1 MARDTQTP
9 FDFNRFSDDIARRQA
24 SGRPLDVEQYV
35 AQYPD
40 HEAEIRDAFPVL
52 CMLSRQAAESCTADS
67 APEQING
74 YRVVREIGR
83 GGMGIVYEATH
94 PKLTRRMAIKVLT
107 PAQAG
112 KSSLQERFAREAET
126 ASRLSHPHIVP
137 LFDFGEADGQSFLV
151 MPFIKG
157 RGLDETLNEF
167 WSAEADGGQMAGRDA
182 RAPGTVKAPGPGV
195 APVAMIAHDFRR
207 IAALGASV
215 ASALAHAHEQQTIH
229 RDIKPANLLLDE
241 NRKVWVT
248 DFGLAKLRDENSDLS
263 LTGDIIGTPRYM
275 APEQIRGQSDERSDI
290 YSLGVTLWE
299 LASGARAWDAVNKSD
314 MLSVKSAFELP
325 PVREINSRVPPGLAA
340 IIGKCCAFQ
349 PRDRYQTADQ
359 VQQTLNRFA
368 HEDLNTDR
376 RLTAASVARAA
387 SSRHFLS
394 TMLVCLLALS
404 AVLIISR
411 RSQPEF
417 AGSATAA
424 PMATN
429 QPPVIS
435 GPDQRSLNVAAGQTS
450 FPNLRLTAAD
460 SDQDRFCWTTSPSA
474 IADLFVVQKLSGH
487 LCLRVPF
494 AAHHQPAIRDR
505 LSVLATDTL
514 QPHVSLFVADSSDRI
529 LWQPDAGTPEKPTA
543 LPHGLL
549 AIWSENG
556 VDFQHLHASNDGTVA
571 LYESCFHDSQWNT
584 TLVQPDTQ
592 LMPSIRGLT
601 QHSQEY
607 LSLRETRDGVVL
619 EWLSRTADHRFR
631 RAGPSLPLPEDWSPF
646 GISCLGT
653 FDFQIADRAGDQL
666 RLAEIAVN
674 HHQVLGLRE
683 LPTGWTAGSHRA
695 VGMAAWITERP
706 ISDAASAAVHITFHT
721 DGVPN
726 PAPAQE

>member
-1 MARDTQTP
+1 MAEDIQSS

-24 SGRPLDVEQYV
+24 SGRPLDVEEYV
-35 AQYPD
+35 AQHPE

-52 CMLSRQAAESCTADS
+52 CMLSQQSADAGS
-67 APEQING
+67 ADHAPDQING

-157 RGLDETLNEF
+157 RGLDETLNEY
-167 WSAEADGGQMAGRDA
+167 WSAKADGKQ
-182 RAPGTVKAPGPGV
+182 VVSPGPAAACGPAV
-195 APVAMIAHDFRR
+195 APVAMVAHDFRR

-299 LASGARAWDAVNKSD
+299 LASGARAWDAVNKGD
-314 MLSVKSAFELP
+314 MLSVRSAFELP
-325 PVREINSRVPPGLAA
+325 PVREINDSVPPGLAA

-368 HEDLNTDR
+368 HEGITTDR
-376 RLTAASVARAA
+376 RFTAESVARAA

-394 TMLVCLLALS
+394 TMLICLIALS
-404 AVLIISR
+404 AVLIFSR
-411 RSQPEF
+411 RTRPDSGGSQT
-417 AGSATAA
+417 SHTTV
-424 PMATN
+424 TN
-429 QPPVIS
+429 RSPVIS
-435 GPDQRSLNVAAGQTS
+435 GPDRLSLQVAPGQTS
-450 FPNLRLTAAD
+450 FSDLHLTAAD
-460 SDQDRFCWTTSPSA
+460 ADQDRFCWTARSSA
-474 IADLFVVQKLSGH
+474 MADLFVIQKLSGH
-487 LCLRVPF
+487 LCLRAPF
-494 AAHHQPAIRDR
+494 AAHHRVSQDDH
-505 LSVLATDTL
+505 LTVLATDAL
-514 QPHVSLFVADSSDRI
+514 QPHVSLFVADSSHQI
-529 LWQPDAGTPEKPTA
+529 LWQGETGNPWQPTA
-543 LPHGLL
+543 LPHSLL

-556 VDFQHLHASNDGTVA
+556 TDFQHLHASNDGTVA
-571 LYESCFHDSQWNT
+571 LYESSCSGSQWST

-592 LMPSIRGLT
+592 LMPTVCGLT
-601 QHSQEY
+601 QHGNEY
-607 LSLRETRDGVVL
+607 LSLRQTRDGVVL
-619 EWLSRTADHRFR
+619 EWLSRTSDDRFGR
-631 RAGPSLPLPEDWSPF
+631 VGSAIPLPHNWAPN
-646 GISCLGT
+646 GISCLGP
-653 FDFQIADRAGDQL
+653 FDFQIVDHAADDV

-674 HHQVLGLRE
+674 HQQVLGLRE
-683 LPTGWTAGSHRA
+683 LPTGWTTGDHRV
-695 VGMAAWITERP
+695 VGMAAWITARDV
-706 ISDAASAAVHITFHT
+706 SDAANATVDITLTPNDAPNSAPT
-721 DGVPN
+721 P
-726 PAPAQE
+726 

>member
-1 MARDTQTP
+1 MAEDIP
-9 FDFNRFSDDIARRQA
+9 SSFDFNRFSDDIARRQA
-24 SGRPLDVEQYV
+24 AGRPLNVEEYV
-35 AQYPD
+35 AQHPD
-40 HEAEIRDAFPVL
+40 HEAEIRGAFPVL
-52 CMLSRQAAESCTADS
+52 CMLSQQTADAS
-67 APEQING
+67 AADNTPDQING
-74 YRVVREIGR
+74 YRIVREIGR

-157 RGLDETLNEF
+157 RGLDETLNEY
-167 WSAEADGGQMAGRDA
+167 WSARADSRQTGPAV
-182 RAPGTVKAPGPGV
+182 GTGPAI
-195 APVAMIAHDFRR
+195 APVAMIADDFRR

-229 RDIKPANLLLDE
+229 RDIKPANLLLDD

-275 APEQIRGQSDERSDI
+275 APEQIRGQADERSDI

-299 LASGARAWDAVNKSD
+299 LASGARAWDAVNKGD

-325 PVREINSRVPPGLAA
+325 PVREINSSVPAGLAA

-368 HEDLNTDR
+368 HEGVTTDR
-376 RLTAASVARAA
+376 RFTAASMARAA
-387 SSRHFLS
+387 SSRHFLC

-404 AVLIISR
+404 AVLIYSR
-411 RSQPEF
+411 RTRPDVAASPTP
-417 AGSATAA
+417 SASVK
-424 PMATN
+424 N
-429 QPPVIS
+429 RSPVIS
-435 GPDQRSLNVAAGQTS
+435 GPNRLSLQVVPGQTS
-450 FPNLRLTAAD
+450 FPNLHLTAAD
-460 SDQDRFCWTTSPSA
+460 PDQDSFCWAARPDDSA
-474 IADLFVVQKLSGH
+474 HLFVVQKLSGH
-487 LCLRVPF
+487 LCLQAPF
-494 AAHHQPAIRDR
+494 RKSAHQRPDYS
-505 LSVLATDTL
+505 LTVLATDAA
-514 QPHVSLFVADSSDRI
+514 QPHVSVFAADSTHQI
-529 LWQPDAGTPEKPTA
+529 LWLGESGQAWRPTT
-543 LPHGLL
+543 LPHGLQ

-556 VDFQHLHASNDGTVA
+556 VDFQHLHTSNDGTVA
-571 LYESCFHDSQWNT
+571 LYKSGFHGSQWDT
-584 TLVQPDTQ
+584 KLVQPNTR
-592 LMPSIRGLT
+592 LMPTVRGLT
-601 QHSQEY
+601 KHGNEY

-619 EWLSRTADHRFR
+619 EWLSRTADHRFER
-631 RAGPSLPLPEDWSPF
+631 VGAAIPLPHNWSPV
-646 GISCLGT
+646 GISCLGL
-653 FDFQIADRAGDQL
+653 FDFQIVDRSGDQI

-674 HHQVLGLRE
+674 HQQVLGLRE
-683 LPTGWTAGSHRA
+683 VPAGWTAGERQV
-695 VGMAAWITERP
+695 VGMAAWITERD
-706 ISDAASAAVHITFHT
+706 INDAASTPVDITLTT
-721 DGVPN
+721 DD
-726 PAPAQE
+726 